1 MQLIKPTISL
11 VLVILATIAAA
22 QAQPQMLRSELPIKD
37 ARGAPV
43 ANHRVDPAAEAQ
55 LEKLPGAVIVGNPAG
70 DVTLVQFYDLNCPY
84 CRAASRDIDVIVR
97 DDPKLRLIFVP
108 YPILSAA
115 SIEAGRVE
123 LGVAKLAPPEKFFE
137 FHRKIYAGRG
147 LIDGARAL
155 AAAAELGLDQKAL
168 VEIANDDDTTDKLKT
183 HARLAMAMKL
193 LATPSYVIKG
203 TAIVGHPGLVPLQ
216 GVIASARKCGKVV
229 C

>member
-1 MQLIKPTISL
+1 MKTISTVVAL
-11 VLVILATIAAA
+11 SLSILSPAFA
-22 QAQPQMLRSELPIKD
+22 QQLKSEFPIRD
-37 ARGAPV
+37 SRGAPV
-43 ANHRVDPAAEAQ
+43 ANHRVDAAAEGQ

-84 CRAASRDIDVIVR
+84 CRAASRDVDTILR

-108 YPILSAA
+108 YPILSVA

-123 LGVAKLAPPEKFFE
+123 LGVAKLAKPDVFYR
-137 FHRKIYAGRG
+137 FHQKVYAGRG

-155 AAAAELGLDQKAL
+155 AAAVELGLDQKAL
-168 VEIANDDDTTDKLKT
+168 IDIANDDDTTDKLKT
-183 HARLAMAMKL
+183 HARLATAMKL
-193 LATPSYVIKG
+193 LATPSYVVKG

>member
-1 MQLIKPTISL
+1 MKWVL
-11 VLVILATIAAA
+11 VFVILAAFAANA
-22 QAQPQMLRSELPIKD
+22 QAQQLRSEFPIKD
-37 ARGAPV
+37 ARGTPV

-55 LEKLPGAVIVGNPAG
+55 LEKLPGAVIAGNAKG

-84 CRAASRDIDVIVR
+84 CRAASRDMDTIVKA
-97 DDPKLRLIFVP
+97 DPKLRLIFVP

-123 LGVAKLAPPEKFFE
+123 LSVAKLATPALFYE
-137 FHRKIYAGRG
+137 FHRKVYEGRG

-155 AAAAELGLDQKAL
+155 AAAEALGLDRGKL
-168 VEIANDDDTTDKLKT
+168 IDIANDDDTTDKLKT
-183 HARLAMAMKL
+183 HARLAAAMKL
-193 LATPSYVIKG
+193 LATPSYVVKG

>member
-1 MQLIKPTISL
+1 MKRIASAVIFSL
-11 VLVILATIAAA
+11 AAALPAAA
-22 QAQPQMLRSELPIKD
+22 QTQALRYEFPIKD
-37 ARGAPV
+37 ARGTPV

-55 LEKLPGAVIVGNPAG
+55 LEKLPGAVIAGNAKG

-84 CRAASRDIDVIVR
+84 CRAASRDIDAIVR

-123 LGVAKLAPPEKFFE
+123 LGVAKLATPALFYQ
-137 FHRKIYAGRG
+137 FHQKVYAGRG

-168 VEIANDDDTTDKLKT
+168 IDIANDDDTTDKLKT

-193 LATPSYVIKG
+193 LATPSYVVKG

-216 GVIASARKCGKVV
+216 GVIASVRKCGKVV